1 MTDRRYQSITQ
12 LHDQANTPEER
23 VAMTHDVLDDL
34 AATGKALDALVYLD
48 REFALEQAE
57 KPPQHPDHPLAGVP
71 LAHKELYNRQGW
83 PDEGGSKTHQGQI
96 ATETAHTISRLDDSG
111 AIDCGRLV
119 SVEFALGVTGHN
131 DYAGT
136 PKNPWGQDYICGGS
150 SSGSA
155 AMVAAGVIPASLGS
169 DTGGSIRL
177 PAAACGLV
185 GIKPS
190 HGLVSR
196 HGIFPLSKSLDTSGP
211 LTRSVE
217 DAAIMLEAIAGY
229 DPRDPLSLDAGSIN
243 NGQSAIGDWR
253 QGFEDG
259 LLGLSIARAEDYFLT
274 GVDAPV
280 ADAVEAVFQDAAK
293 LGGAIRS
300 LTIPDMDLAN
310 TLNVMLIASEAA
322 ERHLDTVEA
331 HHHDMNDQTVMRVI
345 TGIHAEDREVQ
356 KLRQLRADMASRFI
370 HDVFSDCDLLITPV
384 WPFLL
389 PTISASDIGAKP
401 DAAPLMQRIGHNTR
415 PFNFLGLPVVV
426 VPIGPDQNGLPL
438 SIQLVGKPFSE
449 ALLLR
454 AARAFERHYAFWDQ
468 SPNLT

>member
-1 MTDRRYQSITQ
+1 MTDTRYQSITT
-12 LHDQANTPEER
+12 LHEHGLTSENR
-23 VAMTHDVLDDL
+23 VEMTNQVLDDL
-34 AATGKALDALVYLD
+34 SSTGKTLDALVYLD
-48 REFALEQAE
+48 RDFALDQAAQ
-57 KPPQHPDHPLAGVP
+57 PLRHPDHPLAGVP

-96 ATETAHTISRLDDSG
+96 ATETAHTITQLDGCG

-136 PKNPWGQDYICGGS
+136 PKNPWNQDYICGGS

-155 AMVAAGVIPASLGS
+155 AMVAAGVTPASLGS

-196 HGIFPLSKSLDTSGP
+196 HGIFPLSKSLDTAGP

-217 DAAIMLEAIAGY
+217 DAAIMLEAISGY
-229 DPRDPLSLDAGSIN
+229 DPRDPLSVDTGANLSGLKN
-243 NGQSAIGDWR
+243 WR
-253 QGFEDG
+253 NGFEDG
-259 LLGLSIARAEDYFLT
+259 LHGLCIARAEDYFLT

-280 ADAVEAVFQDAAK
+280 ADAVENVFQDAAK
-293 LGGAIRS
+293 LGGAIQDI
-300 LTIPDMDLAN
+300 TIPDMDLTN

-322 ERHLDTVEA
+322 TRHLDTVEN
-331 HHHDMNDQTVMRVI
+331 HHQDMNDQTVMRVI
-345 TGIHAEDREVQ
+345 TGIHANQDEVQ
-356 KLRQLRADMASRFI
+356 KLRQLRADMASHVI
-370 HDVFSDCDLLITPV
+370 DQVFGDCDVLITPV

-389 PTISASDIGAKP
+389 PTISDSDIGAKP

-426 VPIGPDQNGLPL
+426 VPIGLDQNGLPL

-449 ALLLR
+449 AMLLR
-454 AARAFERHYAFWDQ
+454 AARAFEKHYAFWDQ
-468 SPNLT
+468 RPKLNA

>member
-1 MTDRRYQSITQ
+1 MTDTRYQSIAS
-12 LHDQANTPEER
+12 LHGHANATEDR
-23 VAMTHDVLDDL
+23 MAMTSQVLDNLD
-34 AATGKALDALVYLD
+34 ASGQALDALVYLD
-48 REFALEQAE
+48 RDFALHQAE
-57 KPPQHPDHPLAGVP
+57 QPLKNPDHPLAGVP
-71 LAHKELYNRQGW
+71 LAHKELYHRLGW

-96 ATETAHTISRLDDSG
+96 AEDTAHTITQLDGCG

-136 PKNPWGQDYICGGS
+136 PKNPWNLDYICGGS

-196 HGIFPLSKSLDTSGP
+196 HGIFPLSQSLDTSGP

-229 DPRDPLSLDAGSIN
+229 DPRDPLSVDTGPSHSGLK
-243 NGQSAIGDWR
+243 DWR

-259 LLGLSIARAEDYFLT
+259 LQGLRIARAEDYFLT

-280 ADAVEAVFQDAAK
+280 ADAVEHVFQDAAK
-293 LGGAIRS
+293 LGGMVNNI
-300 LTIPDMDLAN
+300 TIPDMELTN

-322 ERHLDTVEA
+322 RRHLDTVETN
-331 HHHDMNDQTVMRVI
+331 HRDMNDQTVMRVI
-345 TGIHAEDREVQ
+345 TGIHADDHEIH
-356 KLRQLRADMASRFI
+356 KLRQLRADMASRVI
-370 HDVFSDCDLLITPV
+370 DHVFNDCDVLITPV

-426 VPIGPDQNGLPL
+426 VPIGLDQNGLPL
-438 SIQLVGKPFSE
+438 SIQLVGRPFSE

-468 SPNLT
+468 RPELN

>member
-1 MTDRRYQSITQ
+1 MTATSYQSITT
-12 LHDQANTPEER
+12 LHDWAKTPEDR
-23 VAMTHDVLDDL
+23 VALTRSVLDDL
-34 AATGKALDALVYLD
+34 SEQGAALDALVYLNRD
-48 REFALEQAE
+48 FALEQAQE
-57 KPPQHPDHPLAGVP
+57 GKGRADHPLAGVP
-71 LAHKELYNRQGW
+71 LAHKELYNRKGW
-83 PDEGGSKTHQGQI
+83 PDEGGSKTHQGQT
-96 ATETAHTISRLDDSG
+96 ASETAHTITQLDQHG

-131 DYAGT
+131 DHAGT
-136 PKNPWGQDYICGGS
+136 PKNPWNLDYICGGS

-169 DTGGSIRL
+169 DTGGSVRL

-196 HGIFPLSKSLDTSGP
+196 HGIFPLSPSLDTSGP

-217 DAAIMLEAIAGY
+217 DAAIMLEAIAGH
-229 DPRDPLSLDAGSIN
+229 DPKDPLSLDAGF
-243 NGQSAIGDWR
+243 GGWR
-253 QGFEDG
+253 DNFDAG
-259 LLGLSIARAEDYFLT
+259 LKGLKIARAEDYFLS

-280 ADAVEAVFQDAAK
+280 ADATEHVFRDCDHLGAA
-293 LGGAIRS
+293 IHDI
-300 LTIPDMDLAN
+300 TIPDMELAN

-322 ERHLDTVEA
+322 RRHLDTVET
-331 HHHDMNDQTVMRVI
+331 HHRDMNDQTVMRII
-345 TGIHAEDREVQ
+345 TGVHAEDREVE
-356 KLRQLRADMASRFI
+356 KLRQLRADMAVRFI
-370 HDVFSDCDLLITPV
+370 DQVFATHDVLITPV

-389 PTISASDIGAKP
+389 PTISDSDIGAKP

-426 VPIGPDQNGLPL
+426 VPIGLDQHGLPL
-438 SIQLVGKPFSE
+438 SVQLVGKPFSE

-454 AARAFERHYAFWDQ
+454 VARALEQHYAFWDQ
-468 SPNLT
+468 RPSW

>member
-1 MTDRRYQSITQ
+1 MTDIRYQSITT
-12 LHDQANTPEER
+12 LHENANTPENR
-23 VAMTHDVLDDL
+23 VEMTSRVLDDL
-34 AATGKALDALVYLD
+34 DATGQTLDALVYLD
-48 REFALEQAE
+48 RGFALHQAE
-57 KPPQHPDHPLAGVP
+57 QPLNHPNHPLAGVP

-96 ATETAHTISRLDDSG
+96 ASETAHTITQLDGCG

-136 PKNPWGQDYICGGS
+136 PKNPWNQDYICGGS

-155 AMVAAGVIPASLGS
+155 AVVAAGVIPASLGS
-169 DTGGSIRL
+169 DTGGSVRL

-211 LTRSVE
+211 LTRTVE

-229 DPRDPLSLDAGSIN
+229 DPRDPLSVDTGAHLSGLKN
-243 NGQSAIGDWR
+243 WR
-253 QGFEDG
+253 NSFEDG
-259 LLGLSIARAEDYFLT
+259 LQGLRIARAEDYFLT

-280 ADAVEAVFQDAAK
+280 ADAVENVFQDAAK
-293 LGGAIRS
+293 LGGAVRDI
-300 LTIPDMDLAN
+300 TIPDMDLTN

-322 ERHLDTVEA
+322 ARHLDTVEA
-331 HHHDMNDQTVMRVI
+331 HHKDMNDQTVMRVI
-345 TGIHAEDREVQ
+345 TGIHAEENEVQ
-356 KLRQLRADMASRFI
+356 KLRQLRADMASRVI
-370 HDVFSDCDLLITPV
+370 DHVFGDFDMLITPV

-389 PTISASDIGAKP
+389 PTISDSDIGAKP

-426 VPIGPDQNGLPL
+426 VPIGLDQNGLPL

-449 ALLLR
+449 AMLLR
-454 AARAFERHYAFWDQ
+454 AARAFEKHYAFWDQ
-468 SPNLT
+468 RPKLAQ

>member
-1 MTDRRYQSITQ
+1 MTKTRYQSITA
-12 LHDQANTPEER
+12 LHENAQTAEDRLE
-23 VAMTHDVLDDL
+23 MTSQMLDDL
-34 AATGKALDALVYLD
+34 DTTGKALDALVYLD
-48 REFALEQAE
+48 RDFALHQAE
-57 KPPQHPDHPLAGVP
+57 QPLNHPDHPLAGVP

-96 ATETAHTISRLDDSG
+96 ATETAHTITQLDGCG

-131 DYAGT
+131 EYAGT
-136 PKNPWGQDYICGGS
+136 PKNPWNQNYICGGS

-169 DTGGSIRL
+169 DTGGSVRL

-229 DPRDPLSLDAGSIN
+229 DPRDPLSVDTGSN
-243 NGQSAIGDWR
+243 LSGLKDWR
-253 QGFEDG
+253 NGFNDG
-259 LLGLSIARAEDYFLT
+259 LQGLRIARAEDYFLT
-274 GVDAPV
+274 GVDTPV
-280 ADAVEAVFQDAAK
+280 ADAVEHVFHDAAK
-293 LGGAIRS
+293 MGGAVHDI
-300 LTIPDMDLAN
+300 TIPDMDLAN

-331 HHHDMNDQTVMRVI
+331 HHQDMNDQTVMRVI
-345 TGIHAEDREVQ
+345 TGIHAEDHEVQ
-356 KLRQLRADMASRFI
+356 KLRQLRADMAARVI
-370 HDVFSDCDLLITPV
+370 DHVFCDCDVLITPV

-389 PTISASDIGAKP
+389 PTISDSDIGAKP

-426 VPIGPDQNGLPL
+426 VPIGLDQNGLPL

-449 ALLLR
+449 AILLR
-454 AARAFERHYAFWDQ
+454 AAKAFERHYAFWDKR
-468 SPNLT
+468 PEIKI